1 MTPTPLPTNL
11 TPDQLTQ
18 PSNVTTN
25 ANRVV
30 TMFWC
35 DRYGANKDCS
45 GKTSS
50 SVPVAKLS
58 DEASVSPIMAKLA
71 TGFKTYSFIVPITST
86 ASISKFWFEVDEKD
100 GSKPTVYKNGD
111 TSKGGSPG
119 SGSGY
124 VVDQDQV
131 LFVPFSSHVT
141 VIPIG
146 LTTRGGSPVGTTSF
160 TRRFTLVAAVRSE
173 LSPSRVYVDVTD
185 VATKDFT
192 APVSTS
198 ADLTLNS
205 TGFPPIGGYDFYTGT
220 VEDTGVQMTID
231 LHAVAGGQTYTQPF
245 MQTLVL
251 DSAVYVAPG
260 NVSTS
265 TKGNSG
271 AFAVSAS
278 ATTKTVVVLGA
289 IVSGLL
295 LAL

>member
-1 MTPTPLPTNL
+1 
-11 TPDQLTQ
+11 
-18 PSNVTTN
+18 
-25 ANRVV
+25 
-30 TMFWC
+30 MFWC

-58 DEASVSPIMAKLA
+58 DEASVSPIMAQLA
-71 TGFKTYSFIVPITST
+71 IGFKTYNFIVPITST

-146 LTTRGGSPVGTTSF
+146 LTARGGSPVGATSF
-160 TRRFTLVAAVRSE
+160 TRRFALVAAVRSE
-173 LSPSRVYVDVTD
+173 LSPSRVYVDITD

-220 VEDTGVQMTID
+220 VEDTGAQMTID

-251 DSAVYVAPG
+251 DNAVYVAPG
-260 NVSTS
+260 NISTT

-278 ATTKTVVVLGA
+278 TTTKTVVVLGA